1 MLKLLVFSPNSVRY
15 GRGGEIS
22 SMELA
27 TGLSKYYNVSFM
39 DTNITPGEILLT
51 NEAINKKLKGVKRL
65 KGMKFAVFHLG
76 NWTFNFPYPWE
87 ILKLF
92 KKFRRNDIIYTSYS
106 DLKNSLMF
114 VLSNFISRRSKL
126 IIGYRKPLYSKKI
139 ISIYNLKYRAS
150 ILLLSLFKKRVYHHA
165 LSFHAKKFLE
175 SFYQPERVTHI
186 IHGIRLDD
194 FFNSEVTKKQKDVLK
209 FLYVGQLIDIPK
221 GFGVL
226 LNGIK
231 QFLEENKNLK
241 VYFEFC
247 GLGPLKTKLEELK
260 SKFPSYLKYH
270 GYVSNDLIPEIY
282 KRNDILLFSSRRE
295 PFPRVIMEGL
305 AGKLI
310 IMSSKTIGSVELL
323 KGKEFAFFFKEL
335 TPKEIKKNILE
346 IYRLWDTNFQK
357 FSRLQ
362 SLAKEYVF
370 KNYSHDIELE
380 GFRALI
386 KKIRKS

>member
-1 MLKLLVFSPNSVRY
+1 MLKLFIFSPNSVRY

-39 DTNITPGEILLT
+39 DTTISPGEKLLT
-51 NEAINKKLKGVKRL
+51 NEAIDKKLKKVKRQR
-65 KGMKFAVFHLG
+65 GMKFAVFHLG
-76 NWTFNFPYPWE
+76 NWTFNFPYLRE
-87 ILKLF
+87 ILKLLKQF
-92 KKFRRNDIIYTSYS
+92 KKNNIVYTSYS
-106 DLKNSLMF
+106 DLKTSLMF
-114 VLSNFISRRSKL
+114 VLGNFISRRSKL
-126 IIGYRKPLYSKKI
+126 IIGYRKPLYSKRI
-139 ISIYNLKYRAS
+139 FSIYNIKYRAS
-150 ILLLSLFKKRVYHHA
+150 LLLLSLFKKRVYHHA
-165 LSFHAKKFLE
+165 LSIHAKKFLQN
-175 SFYQPERVTHI
+175 FYQPESVTHI
-186 IHGIRLDD
+186 IHGIKLDD
-194 FFNSEVTKKQKDVLK
+194 YVDSEEEEKKKKDVVK

-226 LNGIK
+226 LNGIT

-241 VYFEFC
+241 FYFEFC
-247 GLGPLKTKLEELK
+247 GLGPLKTKLEELQHQ
-260 SKFPSYLKYH
+260 FPSYLKYH

-282 KRNDILLFSSRRE
+282 KRNDVLLFSSRRE
-295 PFPRVIMEGL
+295 PFPRVIMEAL
-305 AGKLI
+305 AGRLV

-323 KGKEFAFFFKEL
+323 KGEEFAFFLNEL
-335 TPKEIKKNILE
+335 TPIEIKKKMLE

-362 SLAKEYVF
+362 NLAKVYVF

-386 KKIRKS
+386 EKIR